1 MQDVKITFRVRVFD
15 DESRVIIT
23 EPTMTDSISFS
34 VFTGIIRK
42 LADFQEEWNEKHKPE
57 KQRTMTQEEENR
69 HIKKLEDAGFDCGTS
84 RSIHETIQL
93 LKLLKGETRK
103 I

>member
-1 MQDVKITFRVRVFD
+1 
-15 DESRVIIT
+15 
-23 EPTMTDSISFS
+23 
-34 VFTGIIRK
+34 
-42 LADFQEEWNEKHKPE
+42 
-57 KQRTMTQEEENR
+57 MTQEEENR

-84 RSIHETIQL
+84 SSIHETIQL